1 MIETLNTMGRGTEP
15 QRERARR
22 RGGWLAALCLVLAC
36 AAPQEPVGPPP
47 AVALRILGEPHRNL
61 TVGVG
66 IELSAVAVDAHGGEV
81 LVPGTWRSSDPGVA
95 RVESPGVVR
104 AVAFGTATI
113 TVTHAGRSATLLV
126 STHPHALRV
135 RLLPTG
141 AVVEEGEEYDVVAE
155 FLDANAV
162 VIAVPWDVTWDV
174 KGGAALVPGGAQQ
187 AQRLR
192 AGVAGALDVIATAGG
207 FRAPLRLNVLPRNA
221 LRLTVSHFTLWA
233 DVLPDGRMAF
243 YPDIVVEAPFEA
255 TVTRLDFDRPSM
267 AVCATAAILPRV
279 TTPLFDFIPYDFSWK
294 GVAIAPGS
302 TVELVIT
309 TRRPD
314 GSVQTVKAQGQ
325 ITMRNFGVIDHGT
338 GNFPWEVCR

>member
-1 MIETLNTMGRGTEP
+1 MIETLTTSGRGTEP
-15 QRERARR
+15 QRKRARR
-22 RGGWLAALCLVLAC
+22 CGGWLAALCLVLAC
-36 AAPQEPVGPPP
+36 AVPQEPVGPPP
-47 AVALRILGEPHRNL
+47 AAALRILGEPHRTL

-66 IELSAVAVDAHGGEV
+66 MELSAVAVDVHGGEV
-81 LVPGTWRSSDPGVA
+81 LVAGTWSSSDPGVA

-104 AVAFGTATI
+104 AVGYGTATI
-113 TVTHAGRSATLLV
+113 TVRHGGHSATLLV

-141 AVVEEGEEYDVVAE
+141 AVVEEGEEYDLLAE
-155 FLDANAV
+155 FLDANGV
-162 VIAVPWDVTWDV
+162 VIAVPWDVTWEV

-192 AGVAGALDVIATAGG
+192 AGGAGALDVIATAGG

-267 AVCATAAILPRV
+267 AACATASIMPRV
-279 TTPLFDFIPYDFSWK
+279 ATPLFDFIPYDFSWK
-294 GVAIAPGS
+294 GAAIAPGS
-302 TVELVIT
+302 TVQLVIT

-314 GSVQTVKAQGQ
+314 GSVLTSKAQGPVA
-325 ITMRNFGVIDHGT
+325 MRNFGVIDHGT
-338 GNFPWEVCR
+338 GNYPWEVCG